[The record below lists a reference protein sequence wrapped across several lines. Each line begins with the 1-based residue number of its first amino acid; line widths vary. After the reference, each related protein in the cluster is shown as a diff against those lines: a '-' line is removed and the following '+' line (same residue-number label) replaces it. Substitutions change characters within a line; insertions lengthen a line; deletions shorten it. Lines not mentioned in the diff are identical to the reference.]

1 VNDQFAGTAALVRL
15 IVRRD
20 RILLAVWIL
29 VVAAAPIGIAA
40 SNAALN
46 LSPEALQAYARDVMS
61 TPATVATLGL
71 VFSPTPGGLVAWRS
85 GLQSAILIGPASLL
99 FIIRH
104 TRTEEESGRRELLG
118 SAVVGRH
125 APLTAALCVVFGANL
140 AIACVIAAG
149 LIAVGLPLAGSIV
162 LGVSAAAVG
171 WVFAALG
178 GVAAQ
183 LTQGSGTA
191 RAVGLAAFGVAYL
204 VRTLGDAGGEQ
215 SGTYWLNWLSPLG
228 WLRLT
233 RAFAGERWWVFGL
246 FGALVATLVAIAFT
260 LSVRRDL
267 GAGLLPQRLGPPA
280 ASPGLRNP
288 LALAWR
294 LHRGSLFA
302 WTAGALLFGTLLG
315 SIGQSMSR
323 FVDAPELQGWAV
335 RMGATDAG
343 AAFLFIILYVLGQVA
358 SAYAI
363 MATLRMRSE
372 EVEGRADAVLATPVR
387 RSSWALSHLFFAAI
401 GPTIALAALGLT
413 MGVGYGLGAGDLGEH
428 VPRLLARAMVTLPAI
443 WVMAGIATAMY
454 GFIPRFATGIS
465 WAALGVFLAL
475 ELAWELQRVSQ
486 SIFDVSPFAH
496 VHWATPVSV
505 TSLIALTIVA
515 AILTTLGLF
524 GFQRRDL
531 TA

>member
-1 VNDQFAGTAALVRL
+1 MNEQFAGAGSLVRL
-15 IVRRD
+15 ILRRD
-20 RILLAVWIL
+20 RIMLAIWIL

-71 VFSPTPGGLVAWRS
+71 VFSPTPGGLLAWRT
-85 GLQSAILIGPASLL
+85 GLQSAVLIGPASLL

-118 SAVVGRH
+118 SAVLGRH
-125 APLTAALCVVFGANL
+125 APLAAALCVVFGANL
-140 AIACVIAAG
+140 IIACLIVGG
-149 LIAVGLPLAGSIV
+149 LVAVGLPLAGSIA
-162 LGVSAAAVG
+162 LGLSAAAVG
-171 WVFAALG
+171 CVFAAVG
-178 GVAAQ
+178 GFAAQ
-183 LTQGSGTA
+183 LTQGPGAA
-191 RAVGLAAFGVAYL
+191 RALGLAAFGVAYL
-204 VRTLGDAGGEQ
+204 VRILGDAGGEQ

-233 RAFAGERWWVFGL
+233 RAFASERWWVFGL
-246 FGALVATLVAIAFT
+246 FGALVAALVMLAFAW
-260 LSVRRDL
+260 SARRDL
-267 GAGLLPQRLGPPA
+267 GAGLLPQRAGPA
-280 ASPGLRNP
+280 TGAPGLRSP

-294 LHRGSLFA
+294 LHRGSLFV

-323 FVDAPELQGWAV
+323 FVDTPELQGWAA
-335 RMGATDAG
+335 RMGATNAG
-343 AAFLFIILYVLGQVA
+343 DAFLFIILYLLGQVA

-363 MATLRMRSE
+363 MTTLRMRSE
-372 EVEGRADAVLATPVR
+372 EVDGRAAAVLATPVR

-413 MGVGYGLGAGDLGEH
+413 MGLGYGLGADDLAH
-428 VPRLLARAMVTLPAI
+428 QLPRLLARAMVTLPAV
-443 WVMAGIATAMY
+443 WVMVGIATALY
-454 GFIPRFATGIS
+454 GLRPRFAAGVS

-475 ELAWELQRVSQ
+475 ELGWELQRVSQ
-486 SIFDVSPFAH
+486 AIFDLSPFAH
-496 VHWATPVSV
+496 VHWATPVSLAA
-505 TSLIALTIVA
+505 LIGLTIVA
-515 AILTTLGLF
+515 ASLTTVGLI

-531 TA
+531 AV